1 MQSFHGSKS
10 NERRNRDHSCRSTL
24 DWFERFVGSASDSVF
39 VCSTKSANS
48 AGAITGADS
57 AAMKN
62 ALQVNESQLDSTKGI
77 APRERLLTIREAAE
91 YLAVSVS
98 TLYGWVWQR
107 RIPFIKMGRA
117 LRFDPHDLAA
127 FIEANKYAPRKVSH
141 PGSRTN
147 TCYNTGAAG
156 KG

>member
-1 MQSFHGSKS
+1 MRKPLLTGETQIDSSKGTVS
-10 NERRNRDHSCRSTL
+10 
-24 DWFERFVGSASDSVF
+24 
-39 VCSTKSANS
+39 
-48 AGAITGADS
+48 
-57 AAMKN
+57 
-62 ALQVNESQLDSTKGI
+62 
-77 APRERLLTIREAAE
+77 REGLLTIREAAQ

-127 FIEANKYAPRKVSH
+127 FIEANKQLPRKQVS
-141 PGSRTN
+141 PLSRRAN
-147 TCYNTGAAG
+147 CYNTRAAG